1 MRQCLHYCL
10 EHFLEG
16 GATYI
21 YIYIIVIYVV
31 PPKNT
36 QSHISLVFTV
46 NNCIFW
52 APFFLVKIN
61 GREYTLNKG
70 DNSELVS
77 SLNSE
82 LKSE

>member
-1 MRQCLHYCL
+1 MWYPQ
-10 EHFLEG
+10 
-16 GATYI
+16 
-21 YIYIIVIYVV
+21 
-31 PPKNT
+31 KNT